1 MIFETMSKKELAS
14 KMKISYST
22 LSRHIKELDPEFKQQ
37 IWGRALFANEVQYIH
52 EQITGSKKW
61 NPDPK

>member
-22 LSRHIKELDPEFKQQ
+22 LSRHIKELDPEFKKQ
-37 IWGRALFANEVQYIH
+37 ISGRALFANEVQYIY
-52 EQITGSKKW
+52 EQITGAKKW
-61 NPDPK
+61 ISHPK